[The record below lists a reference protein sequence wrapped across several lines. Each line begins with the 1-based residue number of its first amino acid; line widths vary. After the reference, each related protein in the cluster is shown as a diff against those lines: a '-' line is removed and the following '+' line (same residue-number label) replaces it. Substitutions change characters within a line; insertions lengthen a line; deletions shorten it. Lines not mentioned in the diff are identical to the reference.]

1 MGFDLR
7 AIIGIAIGVAVV
19 VAVIPTALANWND
32 SDTTA
37 NMTAGEAA
45 LWGVGGIIIVA
56 AIIFGVAGPLIKGNG
71 NGM

>member
-1 MGFDLR
+1 MAFDLR

-32 SDTTA
+32 TDTTQ

-71 NGM
+71 I

>member
-1 MGFDLR
+1 MGFDVR
-7 AIIGIAIGVAVV
+7 SIIGIAIGVAIV
-19 VAVIPTALANWND
+19 VAVIPTALSTWND
-32 SDTTA
+32 TDTTA

-56 AIIFGVAGPLIKGNG
+56 AIIFGIAAPILKGNG